1 MNGQKIFFH
10 LIQNM
15 IKINM
20 INKILDIIIDISNS
34 IYIWAWR
41 KKYSR
46 SRMDRYKKFKNKK
59 IW

>member
-1 MNGQKIFFH
+1 
-10 LIQNM
+10 
-15 IKINM
+15 M